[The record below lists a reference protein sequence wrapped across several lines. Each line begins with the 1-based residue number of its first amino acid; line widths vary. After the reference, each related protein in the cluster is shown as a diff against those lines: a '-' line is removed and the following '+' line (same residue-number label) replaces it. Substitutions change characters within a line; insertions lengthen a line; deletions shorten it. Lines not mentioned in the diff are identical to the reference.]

1 MLAPRNRGA
10 FVRLAFGLL
19 ALASACSNGT
29 EPKPQ
34 SVCDATNPITLGA
47 GEVRTPISDA
57 CVYIS
62 AGSGGGEY
70 ALVPFNSA
78 TADSITAS
86 LTFTSS
92 GVGAIT
98 TPLQSRTF
106 ALGPSLS
113 LTPSGTSAA
122 AVASHAF

>member
-29 EPKPQ
+29 EPKKA
-34 SVCDATNPITLGA
+34 SVCDATNPLALGA
-47 GEVRTPISDA
+47 GEVRTPIADA
-57 CVYIS
+57 CVFL
-62 AGSGGGEY
+62 SGGASGGEF
-70 ALVPFNSA
+70 ALVPFNSD
-78 TADSITAS
+78 TSYPRTAS
-86 LTFTSS
+86 LAFTSS
-92 GVGAIT
+92 GVSAVT

-113 LTPSGTSAA
+113 LTPSG
-122 AVASHAF
+122 